1 MNYIRKV
8 LIHCESD
15 SNVRLMCQDDPRC
28 AGIESPHAT
37 LLWCQQAKETLK
49 ASVLQDIWIY
59 LDWYPMQLDFFV
71 SIHIF
76 MFFSYSSNP
85 RRPL

>member
-1 MNYIRKV
+1 MDINEYDENELYYNHVKVISMFTRFHQGAKV

-28 AGIESPHAT
+28 AGIESPHAA

-59 LDWYPMQLDFFV
+59 LD
-71 SIHIF
+71 
-76 MFFSYSSNP
+76 
-85 RRPL
+85 